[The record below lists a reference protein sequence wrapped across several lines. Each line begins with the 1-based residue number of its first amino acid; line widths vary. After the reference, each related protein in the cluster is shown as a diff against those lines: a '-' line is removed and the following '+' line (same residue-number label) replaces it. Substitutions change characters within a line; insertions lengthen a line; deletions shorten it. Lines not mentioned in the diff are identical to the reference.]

1 MNVDINNHFPT
12 DTAMQSYPSFDLLVP
27 VYNEEKIIIKSL
39 EAILNL
45 FDALS
50 IRFPGIML
58 RVTVV
63 DNGSDDNTLIFTK
76 NVMQTDPRVSYI
88 ALAEKGKGRA
98 VRTGF
103 FQSSNEIV
111 GFTDADLA
119 ANINVVADMYEEL
132 ITSNLDIV
140 YGSRYSPAST
150 VERGLYRKMA
160 SRIYTKIY
168 QNYLNTNIQD
178 INCGLKL
185 FRRSTVAPVFSQ
197 INENGW
203 FFDSELMYL
212 SERKG
217 LLMLPFPVEWFE
229 GKDSKVKVITIS
241 INYLKNLVKLKKKYQ

>member
-1 MNVDINNHFPT
+1 MNVDIITELAT
-12 DTAMQSYPSFDLLVP
+12 DTLMQSYPSFDLLVP

-45 FDALS
+45 FDALT
-50 IRFPGIML
+50 IRFPGVTL

-63 DNGSDDNTLIFTK
+63 DNGSDDNTLTFTK
-76 NVMQTDPRVSYI
+76 NVMLTDLRVSYL

-103 FQSSNEIV
+103 FHSTFDIV

-119 ANINVVADMYEEL
+119 ANINVLSEMYEKLVTE
-132 ITSNLDIV
+132 NLDAV
-140 YGSRYSPAST
+140 YGSRYSANAT
-150 VERGLYRKMA
+150 VERGIYRNLA
-160 SRIYTKIY
+160 SKIYTKIY
-168 QNYLNTNIQD
+168 QNYLHTKVED

-185 FRRSTVAPVFSQ
+185 FRRSTVAPIFAD

-212 SERKG
+212 LERKG
-217 LLMLPFPVEWFE
+217 LLLQPYPVEWVE
-229 GKDSKVKVITIS
+229 GKDSKVKVIS
-241 INYLKNLVKLKKKYQ
+241 VSLNYLKNLSKLKRKYS